1 MTVTIPVAYNNLR
14 LLHTKYGRNTY
25 AKGVITNRRLWCHW
39 GVTEMHPPLENIPKI
54 YIWFFFLQ
62 GVTCEKKK
70 HLACTK
76 RTLWNPSLPQQ
87 VHKHRCFLFKPL
99 RIKNTSW
106 LGAWFS
112 VVKRGKPLNSAVN
125 PARGSINTDW
135 VNIYHCLLLYQL
147 LYFLF
152 AN

>member
-14 LLHTKYGRNTY
+14 LLHTKYGKNTY
-25 AKGVITNRRLWCHW
+25 ANGMLTNRWLWCHW
-39 GVTEMHPPLENIPKI
+39 GVTEMHSPLKTFPKYI
-54 YIWFFFLQ
+54 YGFFFTRRH
-62 GVTCEKKK
+62 VWEKK

-106 LGAWFS
+106 LEAWFS
-112 VVKRGKPLNSAVN
+112 VVKWGKPLNCAVN
-125 PARGSINTDW
+125 IARGSINTDW